1 MKKTLLTFAALIC
14 LCRIV
19 FAQDFPYGHISTDE
33 LKMPKYANDTSAH
46 AVVLNEYGR
55 SEIAVANDDDI
66 KLRFEY
72 HVKIKIFDARGF
84 DEATKEI
91 ELRNS
96 TDKTAQDD
104 IEKLTGTTYFVDG
117 SGAIKQADFDPSKE
131 YITRNYK
138 EKSTLKFTMPALTPG
153 CVIEYKYI
161 LVRPISF
168 CLDHFQPWEFQSD
181 IPKMF
186 SKYEAV
192 IPGHFNYNAALHG
205 FLKLT
210 ESKADVLRACF
221 SAGGSSSDCSDLV
234 YGMTNVPAFA
244 EEEFMTSAKN
254 YRSSITFDLVEF
266 TNPYTGAKFKG
277 TKEWRDI
284 DYNLKDDYSF
294 GSELKKASYFK
305 DRMVPVIA
313 GQSDDL
319 GKAKAVYAYMQQ
331 HYKWNDYVGAYS
343 YDGVKKAFDT
353 HSGSI
358 ADINLGLID
367 ALNSAGINTEAVL
380 VSTRENGFVND
391 LYPAVNEF
399 NYVIAK
405 ANIGDKSYFLDATDR
420 MLPFGMLPFQCL
432 NDKGRAFSLDKPSY
446 WVDLNPSQK
455 RVSTTML
462 DLTLAEDGK
471 LKGTITRYS
480 FGYEAY
486 ETRVAIKKFTT
497 QDEYVADFGTQLP
510 KVKIL
515 KAEIA
520 DLDSLDKPL
529 TEKYEVEINAGDKT
543 GSGSYSFNP
552 FFLSKIATNPFKMAQ
567 RTYPVDMEVLN
578 EYRTVLTVHLPAGY
592 SVDSPPQ
599 NASEVLPNKGGRFL
613 TEFSADDNS
622 FTFSHIIQ
630 LTKPV
635 YQPEE
640 YPYLKDFYNKII
652 LSEKAEMVFK
662 KK

>member
-1 MKKTLLTFAALIC
+1 MI
-14 LCRIV
+14 
-19 FAQDFPYGHISTDE
+19 
-33 LKMPKYANDTSAH
+33 
-46 AVVLNEYGR
+46 
-55 SEIAVANDDDI
+55 
-66 KLRFEY
+66 
-72 HVKIKIFDARGF
+72 
-84 DEATKEI
+84 
-91 ELRNS
+91 
-96 TDKTAQDD
+96 
-104 IEKLTGTTYFVDG
+104 
-117 SGAIKQADFDPSKE
+117 
-131 YITRNYK
+131 
-138 EKSTLKFTMPALTPG
+138 
-153 CVIEYKYI
+153 
-161 LVRPISF
+161 
-168 CLDHFQPWEFQSD
+168 
-181 IPKMF
+181 
-186 SKYEAV
+186 
-192 IPGHFNYNAALHG
+192 
-205 FLKLT
+205 
-210 ESKADVLRACF
+210 
-221 SAGGSSSDCSDLV
+221 
-234 YGMTNVPAFA
+234 
-244 EEEFMTSAKN
+244 
-254 YRSSITFDLVEF
+254 
-266 TNPYTGAKFKG
+266 
-277 TKEWRDI
+277 
-284 DYNLKDDYSF
+284 
-294 GSELKKASYFK
+294 
-305 DRMVPVIA
+305 PVIA

-343 YDGVKKAFDT
+343 YDGVKKAFDA
-353 HSGSI
+353 HSGNV

-432 NDKGRAFSLDKPSY
+432 NEKGRAFSLDKPSY

-462 DLTLAEDGK
+462 DLTLTEDGK

-497 QDEYVADFGTQLP
+497 QDEYVADFGAQMP

-515 KAEIA
+515 KSEIT

-529 TEKYEVEINAGDKT
+529 TEKYDVEINASDKT
-543 GSGSYSFNP
+543 APGNFSFNP
-552 FFLSKIATNPFKMAQ
+552 FFLSKIATNPFKLAE
-567 RTYPVDMEVLN
+567 RSYPVDMAVIN

-599 NASEVLPNKGGRFL
+599 NISDALPNGGGRFL
-613 TEFSADDNS
+613 TNFDQSGGDS

-635 YQPEE
+635 FQPQE

-662 KK
+662 KKS